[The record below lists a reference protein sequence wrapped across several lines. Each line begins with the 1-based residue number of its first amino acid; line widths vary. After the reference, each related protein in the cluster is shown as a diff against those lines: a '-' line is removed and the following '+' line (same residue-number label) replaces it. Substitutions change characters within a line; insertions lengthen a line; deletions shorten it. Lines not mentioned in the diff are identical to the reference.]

1 MLSAASLFYTTQPSS
16 LALSLAA
23 REASAR
29 NSLGVIGASRSSG
42 VQPDVATRAASRSS
56 LSAGLADSLP
66 LASMIAPCAVCRK
79 HLYLPPR

>member
-1 MLSAASLFYTTQPSS
+1 MVE
-16 LALSLAA
+16 
-23 REASAR
+23 RK
-29 NSLGVIGASRSSG
+29 VW
-42 VQPDVATRAASRSS
+42 AASRSS